1 MPLSATPGGRLPVA
15 AVPRDIGRAMIG
27 ERHTAWWF
35 VAPASAAMVLI
46 LGFPAIAA
54 VLGSVNLGWGSA
66 KPFGVASYVRL
77 WSDAEFLRTLLNTA
91 IFVISVVSLHFV
103 LGMGVALLLNL
114 EIRLRWL
121 FRVLAILP
129 WTMPDVIGGIIFRF
143 IFDTLY
149 GGINAVALALGWI
162 DQPIDW
168 LGRPG
173 LALFSVIMA
182 EAWRGYPY
190 VMLILLAGLQAIPR
204 EQYEASEMD
213 GAGPWQTFI
222 HVTLPN
228 LKTMLVIALVLD
240 SVWEC
245 RLFGMIFGMTGVG
258 PGQSTQNLTLLVY
271 KHYFQF
277 FDTAYASS
285 IAVVLAAILMVA
297 AMPYLRIA
305 IRRAE

>member
-1 MPLSATPGGRLPVA
+1 VPLSATPGGRLPVA

-35 VAPASAAMVLI
+35 VAPASVAMVLI

-54 VLGSVNLGWGSA
+54 VLGSVNLGWGST
-66 KPFGVASYVRL
+66 KPFGVASYARL

-91 IFVISVVSLHFV
+91 IFVTSVVSLHFV

-143 IFDTLY
+143 MFDTLY
-149 GGINAVALALGWI
+149 GGINAAALALGWI

-245 RLFGMIFGMTGVG
+245 RLFGMIFGMTGGG